1 MRLGGSIVV
10 ALLLLLPPSLARAE
24 DDPRR
29 AADAFGRALTTGSAK
44 ALRPLLPDKGKVRL
58 ELDRL
63 GPAHGSYSGSQV
75 EAILGDFLAEG
86 SVGSFETLRVDG
98 NDDSFSLVRG
108 RATLTDR
115 GGRPARVIVHLS
127 FELEA
132 QRWVLRGIKEAAE

>member
-1 MRLGGSIVV
+1 MRLGGSIAV
-10 ALLLLLPPSLARAE
+10 ALLLVQSPFLARA
-24 DDPRR
+24 DDAPRG

-58 ELDRL
+58 ELDHL
-63 GPAHGSYSGSQV
+63 GPAHGTYGGSQV

-86 SVGSFETLRVDG
+86 SVASFEVLSVDG
-98 NDDSFSLVRG
+98 DDRSFGLARG

-132 QRWVLRGIKEAAE
+132 QRWVLRGIKETAE